1 MGGAPD
7 LSSLSHMTGAATSWL
22 SPDAIAA
29 ESRRKPR
36 PGVMVVSPALEKRAF
51 KRASLAAMPVAHGPH
66 MMLLAAMPAKQT
78 TSCQA
83 HLYSYLWMALS
94 SVCNLL
100 KSKRED

>member
-78 TSCQA
+78 TLCQA
-83 HLYSYLWMALS
+83 HLYSYLRMALS
-94 SVCNLL
+94 SVCSLL
-100 KSKRED
+100 MSNRED